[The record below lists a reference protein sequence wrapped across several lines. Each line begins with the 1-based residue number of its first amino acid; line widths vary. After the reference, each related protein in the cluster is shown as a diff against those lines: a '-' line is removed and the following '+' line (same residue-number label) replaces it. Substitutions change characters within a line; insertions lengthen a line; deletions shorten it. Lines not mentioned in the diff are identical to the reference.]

1 MIERYRHPFRF
12 YFFSA
17 AIPWA
22 LWLTAAWLS
31 HRPGAAPGAYVSS
44 LGLAG
49 LCAPVLVAAWY
60 AWKDNTLA
68 DMAGRV
74 FNFRAAPPVYF
85 FLALL
90 LMPASIVLAMA
101 VSLLFGYDASQ
112 FSITSHA
119 TFSSGV
125 LPVWFILIIAPVL
138 EELAWHTYGTD
149 ALRQRFNLFNT
160 SMIFA
165 VYWALWHV
173 PLAMIKGYYHA
184 NLVVEGAL
192 YGINFLVSIF
202 PFVLLMNWLYY
213 RTGRNILV
221 AIVLHL
227 GANVFNEIFSTHP
240 DSKVIQ
246 TGLLLALC
254 VAVIVRERK
263 MFFQQAFA
271 RSGQTTA

>member
-1 MIERYRHPFRF
+1 MIERYRHPFGF

-17 AIPWA
+17 AIPWT
-22 LWLTAAWLS
+22 LWLVSAWLS
-31 HRPGAAPGAYVSS
+31 HRSNAADYSIAIAILS
-44 LGLAG
+44 LAG
-49 LCAPVLVAAWY
+49 LCGPMLVAACY
-60 AWKDNTLA
+60 FWKDKALLA
-68 DMAGRV
+68 DVTGRF
-74 FNFRAAPPVYF
+74 FNFRSAPAAYF
-85 FLALL
+85 VLALV
-90 LMPASIVLAMA
+90 LMPASILLAMA
-101 VSLLFGYDASQ
+101 ISVLFGYPATQ
-112 FSITSHA
+112 FVITGHA
-119 TFSSGV
+119 TFSSGI
-125 LPVWFILIIAPVL
+125 LPVWFILVMAPVL

-149 ALRQRFNLFNT
+149 CLRQRFNLFNT

-202 PFVLLMNWLYY
+202 PFVFLMNWLYY

-221 AIVLHL
+221 AVVLHL
-227 GANVFNEIFSTHP
+227 TANVFNEIFATHP

-254 VAVIVRERK
+254 VAVVLRERR
-263 MFFQQAFA
+263 MFFDRAFP
-271 RSGQTTA
+271 G